1 MNILIA
7 ESVFDLIPQKDK
19 ERLNAVKS
27 RTETSMNVQ
36 SQDTRDNCSAA
47 GSSRDPAQTVASS
60 AQAVASST
68 RTGRED
74 SGSSQQPSL
83 SSPAQNSIKPS
94 IAGRGAAFSPFVKDP
109 EKQRRYDKYISLVK
123 DGNPGMNGLQYT

>member
-27 RTETSMNVQ
+27 RAETSMNVQ

-60 AQAVASST
+60 T

-83 SSPAQNSIKPS
+83 SSPAQSPIKPS